1 MGSITFNSKQEIDYL
16 GCILST
22 FHFNKPFSEGKKKT
36 DWSAGL
42 PVVDKLSEELSI
54 HYEPI
59 DQTVWI
65 ARKEVLAV
73 YGVLSRLKIAYII

>member
-1 MGSITFNSKQEIDYL
+1 MVVSGPHF
-16 GCILST
+16 ILT
-22 FHFNKPFSEGKKKT
+22 NHFLKEKKN
-36 DWSAGL
+36 WSAGL
-42 PVVDKLSEELSI
+42 PVVDRLSEELSI
-54 HYEPI
+54 HYGPI